1 MGWIWGGYGRAV
13 PPKKRKP
20 IAALVN
26 SPMVVSVVLAVVA
39 LGCIAGAG
47 VAYMHAVALR
57 DHGVT
62 TVGEVVDIHGGRSK
76 YVVVRFRNTTGAEV
90 SAEVGNY
97 SWEPKPRVGDHP
109 ELVFDPGDPAGNVA
123 DARTGPD
130 FLSVWLCGLGA
141 ALAGALMVPTRT
153 GRLDWHKL

>member
-1 MGWIWGGYGRAV
+1 VA
-13 PPKKRKP
+13 PKKRKP

-26 SPMVVSVVLAVVA
+26 SPKVVSVVLAVVA
-39 LGCIAGAG
+39 LGCIVGAG

-97 SWEPKPRVGDHP
+97 SWEPKPHVGDHP

-130 FLSVWLCGLGA
+130 FLSVWLWGLGA
-141 ALAGALMVPTRT
+141 ELAGALMVPTRT
-153 GRLDWHKL
+153 GRLDWSKL

>member
-1 MGWIWGGYGRAV
+1 VTFGGYGRAV

-26 SPMVVSVVLAVVA
+26 SPKMVSVVLAVVA
-39 LGCIAGAG
+39 LGCIVGAG
-47 VAYMHAVALR
+47 VAYMDAVALR

-130 FLSVWLCGLGA
+130 FLSVWLWGLGA

-153 GRLDWHKL
+153 GRLDWNKL